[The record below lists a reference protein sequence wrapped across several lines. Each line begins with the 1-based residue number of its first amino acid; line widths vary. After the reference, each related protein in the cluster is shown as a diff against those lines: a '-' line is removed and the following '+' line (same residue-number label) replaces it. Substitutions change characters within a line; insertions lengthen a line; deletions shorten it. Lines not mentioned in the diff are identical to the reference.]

1 MAVWPVTPASS
12 RFWTTLFT
20 ATPFVLGEQQAGRLV
35 LLASISVAASFG
47 SCKSLERGVCAL
59 VRNGKTLHRP

>member
-12 RFWTTLFT
+12 RFWTTLFR
-20 ATPFVLGEQQAGRLV
+20 APPFVLGERQAGRLV

-47 SCKSLERGVCAL
+47 SCKSSKEAF
-59 VRNGKTLHRP
+59 VRSSEMEKPCTAP